1 MFLFADFADALA
13 NPIQYVSENEKRS
26 QQLEALLM
34 DEEATA
40 DGSEA
45 TEPTVQKVSLQTL
58 LRLKVLWH
66 F

>member
-1 MFLFADFADALA
+1 MEMFYFADFADALA

-40 DGSEA
+40 DSSAA
-45 TEPTVQKVSLQTL
+45 TEPTVQKVWLQTS
-58 LRLKVLWH
+58 
-66 F
+66 